1 MFMKN
6 KMDDLKKAKL
16 ILSGE
21 YLLFSLVFVTLAFLF
36 ILKVISIKSYKLWL
50 FPIVTMVGGLWCVI
64 DFVICLFSEKR
75 RKKVALIDKILL
87 LPSGI
92 LLISCD
98 TIMII
103 SLIRDPNTTALN
115 NFFRIYLSISLF
127 YLSVV
132 YCFQSIYH
140 YFKPIPALLEAVE
153 ADRLMKEQKDEENK
167 NEPDIQ

>member
-1 MFMKN
+1 MAFSN
-6 KMDDLKKAKL
+6 CHY
-16 ILSGE
+16 GWW
-21 YLLFSLVFVTLAFLF
+21 SLVCYRFCNMF
-36 ILKVISIKSYKLWL
+36 I
-50 FPIVTMVGGLWCVI
+50 FG
-64 DFVICLFSEKR
+64 KR

-132 YCFQSIYH
+132 YSFQSIYH

-167 NEPDIQ
+167 NEPDVQ